1 MINMNHLRSF
11 YICALQKNVTKAAEI
26 LNVSQPSVS
35 QQLKLFEEELGF
47 PLFFRNGRTLDLTS
61 EGKLLFQKSKN
72 VFESIIGIEDFLENR
87 TDFSGKVSIFADD
100 DIERPFL
107 SKISNELMKSPFFHR
122 ASFSVNSISD
132 LENFNSKKTDSEEL
146 YISNKKM
153 KFLELVHE
161 FSFPVKLISS
171 VQNIEMGQVKT
182 NNLKSLFSRLG
193 QKLVIPSKGHSL
205 REEMEEKV
213 DVEDLRDHILLES
226 NVMTCLTHSVREG
239 LGCSLLPV
247 QYVYDDIKK
256 NRLSVFG
263 PPNGFWEHRIYLYVP
278 KKQNLNVAKELVRI
292 IQKFS
297 IEKGG

>member
-1 MINMNHLRSF
+1 MNHLRAF

-26 LNVSQPSVS
+26 LQVSQPSVS

-61 EGKLLFQKSKN
+61 EGKLLFQKSKT

-87 TDFSGKVSIFADD
+87 TDFSGNISINASD

-107 SKISNELMKSPFFHR
+107 SKISNELMKSPSFHR
-122 ASFSVNSISD
+122 ASFSVNSISN
-132 LENFNSKKTDSEEL
+132 LENLNLKKINSDEL
-146 YISNKKM
+146 YLSNNKIKS
-153 KFLELVHE
+153 LELVHE
-161 FSFPVKLISS
+161 FSFPVKLISA
-171 VQNIEMGQVKT
+171 VQNIEIGQVKT
-182 NNLKSLFSRLG
+182 SNLKSLLSRLG
-193 QKLVIPSKGHSL
+193 QKVIIPSKGHVL
-205 REEMEEKV
+205 RAELEEQL
-213 DVEDLRDHILLES
+213 DIEDLREHILLES

-247 QYVYDDIKK
+247 QYVYDDIKRNK
-256 NRLSVFG
+256 LSVFG
-263 PPNGFWEHRIYLYVP
+263 PPKGFWEHRLYLYAP
-278 KKQNLNVAKELVRI
+278 KNQSLNVAKELVRI